1 MIPPTLDHVTVTSMD
16 RGYAAEAKVVFIPGA
31 LEGSFP
37 KKIDDSGFFTETEKQ
52 VLLKSARINLG
63 NNLMELVQ
71 EEQFY
76 TYLALT
82 RASDALYLSYPAAA
96 TDGSAAEPSFL
107 LERLKALGYYTE
119 STEVSPPSPHH
130 DDPSFLPIP
139 TRPCPSFP
147 KYSVKAAPHR

>member
-1 MIPPTLDHVTVTSMD
+1 
-16 RGYAAEAKVVFIPGA
+16 
-31 LEGSFP
+31 
-37 KKIDDSGFFTETEKQ
+37 
-52 VLLKSARINLG
+52 
-63 NNLMELVQ
+63 MELVQ

-96 TDGSAAEPSFL
+96 ADGSAAEPSFL

>member
-1 MIPPTLDHVTVTSMD
+1 M
-16 RGYAAEAKVVFIPGA
+16 
-31 LEGSFP
+31 
-37 KKIDDSGFFTETEKQ
+37 
-52 VLLKSARINLG
+52 
-63 NNLMELVQ
+63 Q

-96 TDGSAAEPSFL
+96 ADGSAAEPSFL

-130 DDPSFLPIP
+130 DDPSFLPTPI
-139 TRPCPSFP
+139 RPCLFFL
-147 KYSVKAAPHR
+147 KYFVKTFPHRQATGRP

>member
-1 MIPPTLDHVTVTSMD
+1 
-16 RGYAAEAKVVFIPGA
+16 
-31 LEGSFP
+31 
-37 KKIDDSGFFTETEKQ
+37 
-52 VLLKSARINLG
+52 
-63 NNLMELVQ
+63 MELVQ

-119 STEVSPPSPHH
+119 STEVSPPLLIMTIPHFCQSQPGPVP
-130 DDPSFLPIP
+130 PSRNTP
-139 TRPCPSFP
+139 
-147 KYSVKAAPHR
+147 

>member
-1 MIPPTLDHVTVTSMD
+1 
-16 RGYAAEAKVVFIPGA
+16 
-31 LEGSFP
+31 
-37 KKIDDSGFFTETEKQ
+37 
-52 VLLKSARINLG
+52 
-63 NNLMELVQ
+63 MELVQ

-96 TDGSAAEPSFL
+96 ADGSAAEPSFL

-119 STEVSPPSPHH
+119 NMEILPPSPHH
-130 DDPSFLPIP
+130 DDPSFLPTP

-147 KYSVKAAPHR
+147 KYSVKAVPHR